1 MEYNGNPRMPG
12 SNDAQLNRSAGKP
25 MGKKPGRKLSLKPT
39 NMVFAAFF
47 AAVAVLVVAVLIFMT
62 IGSGKTESDLI
73 KKEQYQAVFLSD
85 ASGQVY
91 FGKLKSLN
99 AQYYEL
105 TDIFYVRV
113 ENAVQPD
120 TTQQSAAQ
128 QNISLAK
135 LGNELHGPEDAMYIS
150 RDKVLF
156 WENLKDDGQVV
167 TAIKEFKAN
176 GDNPNANNQNQTQN
190 NNQPANNNAN
200 TNTNN
205 TNTNNS
211 NNNTNNTN
219 NR

>member
-1 MEYNGNPRMPG
+1 
-12 SNDAQLNRSAGKP
+12 
-25 MGKKPGRKLSLKPT
+25 
-39 NMVFAAFF
+39 MVFAAFF

-73 KKEQYQAVFLSD
+73 KKDKYQAVFLSD

-91 FGKLKSLN
+91 FGKLKPLN

-120 TTQQSAAQ
+120 TTQQGAAQ

-167 TAIKEFKAN
+167 TAITEFKKN
-176 GDNPNANNQNQTQN
+176 GDNANNNQQNQNQSQN
-190 NNQPANNNAN
+190 NNTQPANNNAN
-200 TNTNN
+200 TNS
-205 TNTNNS
+205 NTNN
-211 NNNTNNTN
+211 NANTNNN